1 MGKESA
7 RVKITCG
14 FQNNYKIARGIVGM
28 ESAGEKFIFG
38 FQKIGKCRIRKEK
51 K

>member
-1 MGKESA
+1 MESA
-7 RVKITCG
+7 RVEITCG
-14 FQNNYKIARGIVGM
+14 FQNNYKIAWEIVRM

-51 K
+51 